1 MHKHVFDFW
10 GQTEFTT
17 AVMVL
22 QIERPKSVFKNNLLN
37 FTTAVKYFCV
47 LLVDFWW
54 ILSRN
59 S

>member
-1 MHKHVFDFW
+1 MYLTL